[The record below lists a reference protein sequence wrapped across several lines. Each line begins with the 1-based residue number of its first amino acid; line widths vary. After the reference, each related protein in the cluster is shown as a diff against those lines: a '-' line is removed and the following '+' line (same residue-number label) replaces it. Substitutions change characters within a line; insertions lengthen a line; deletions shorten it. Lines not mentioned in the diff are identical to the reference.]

1 MSYAGGTGGGYGR
14 TTTSASSGTYA
25 PTRMS
30 QTSSAGGALG
40 SPIMSPTASMERAP
54 SYGRTA
60 GGTGSSTGGYSAP
73 QQWVLEPIQGGYLLD
88 RATGTVYTQANG
100 WLEMVGQ
107 YRSNQVRGVW
117 GGWGEVCVGGE
128 TSSNQF

>member
-1 MSYAGGTGGGYGR
+1 
-14 TTTSASSGTYA
+14 
-25 PTRMS
+25 
-30 QTSSAGGALG
+30 
-40 SPIMSPTASMERAP
+40 MERAP